1 MWLGTFYLINLTKG
15 VDSLLLE
22 ETIERIGSLDEGAV
36 KAARRRLDS
45 LTKPPGSLGMLE
57 DIAAQI
63 AGITGKIQ
71 PWLEKKAVIVMAGD
85 HGVCEEGVSA
95 FPQEVTPQM
104 VLNFLKGGAAINVL
118 ARQAGAKVVCVD
130 MGMVTPLEEPGLVI
144 RRLGS
149 GTKNLAAG
157 PAMTLEQARSA
168 VESGI
173 EVATKEIVNNG
184 IELLATGDMG
194 IGNTTPSTAVLAA
207 FTGFPVSILAGKG
220 TGLDQAGIQRKI
232 SAVEKA
238 LAINKPD
245 PRDGLDVLAKVGGFE
260 IGGLAGV
267 ILAAAAARVPV
278 VIDGFISGA
287 AAMIAR
293 SLAPRSVHFM
303 IASHLSEEPGHQVML
318 NWLGLKPMLHMG
330 MRLGEGTGA
339 VLAFHLIEAAL
350 RILREMATFEEAGVS
365 GKKIQ

>member
-1 MWLGTFYLINLTKG
+1 M
-15 VDSLLLE
+15 LLE
-22 ETIERIGSLDEGAV
+22 ETIRRIGSLDEEAM
-36 KAARRRLDS
+36 KAARRRSDS

-63 AGITGKIQ
+63 AGITGESQ

-104 VLNFLKGGAAINVL
+104 VLNFLRGGAAINVL
-118 ARQAGAKVVCVD
+118 SRQAGAKVVCVD
-130 MGMVTPLEEPGLVI
+130 MGMVTPLDEPGLVA
-144 RRLGS
+144 RRIGA
-149 GTKNLAAG
+149 GTNNLAAG

-168 VESGI
+168 IEAGI
-173 EVATKEIVNNG
+173 EIATREIEDGV
-184 IELLATGDMG
+184 ELLATGDMG
-194 IGNTTPSTAVLAA
+194 IGNTTPSTAILAA
-207 FTGFPVSILAGKG
+207 FTGFPVSVLAGKG
-220 TGLDQAGIQRKI
+220 TGLGQEGIRRKI
-232 SAVEKA
+232 NAIERA

-267 ILAAAAARVPV
+267 ILGAAAARVPV

-293 SLAPRSVHFM
+293 SLAPRSVNFM

-318 NWLGLKPMLHMG
+318 NWLGLKPMLHMR

-350 RILREMATFEEAGVS
+350 RILKEMATFEEAGVTN
-365 GKKIQ
+365 KKIQ